1 MGTKANRFGVL
12 RCRLPLATLA
22 CALVLTGCGQSDA
35 TGDPIEGLAGNA
47 GKPVEGLTL
56 QTDNSLVPE
65 SANPVF
71 SDANGIDD
79 ATISDPSS
87 APDLP
92 FSDPTDLENLGEVVT
107 LADTGIRITSDP
119 ERPLSRVEME
129 FIQTSW
135 TYMQSCLNV
144 VATAPLVIV
153 STTPPEPNSNDDD
166 VLYHIDGTIT
176 ATATRY
182 SSGATVQLNVIDLDG
197 TLSRVGFNL
206 RSIFG
211 RYLWTSANLSESNY
225 PHHCASVQ

>member
-1 MGTKANRFGVL
+1 MGTETNLFGVL
-12 RCRLPLATLA
+12 RFRLPLAALA

-35 TGDPIEGLAGNA
+35 TGDPIEALAGNA
-47 GKPVEGLTL
+47 GKPVEGLIL
-56 QTDNSLVPE
+56 QTDNSLVPQI
-65 SANPVF
+65 SNPVF
-71 SDANGIDD
+71 SDANGTDD
-79 ATISDPSS
+79 DTIADPNVSS
-87 APDLP
+87 DLP
-92 FSDPTDLENLGEVVT
+92 FSDPTSLDNLGEVVT
-107 LADTGIRITSDP
+107 MADTGIRITSDP
-119 ERPLSRVEME
+119 DHPLSRVELE

-153 STTPPEPNSNDDD
+153 SNTPPKPNSSQDD

-176 ATATRY
+176 ATATLY